1 VNIGEARECPSC
13 GDRAQPEQDGDLIYY
28 ACGCG
33 HEFGYQRVQQEQD
46 SSCQLGVP
54 EEIRKGYSLAHL
66 ATLDSLTPAEEA
78 RLTGIAGPSEERVVF
93 LGSIIPLRPEDN

>member
-1 VNIGEARECPSC
+1 LAE
-13 GDRAQPEQDGDLIYY
+13 PEQDGDLTYY
-28 ACGCG
+28 ACDCG

-66 ATLDSLTPAEEA
+66 ATLEGGPTPAEFNKT
-78 RLTGIAGPSEERVVF
+78 LGPPETAVF
-93 LGSIIPLRPEDN
+93 LGYPVRRPEDN